1 MTISAMKT
9 ASKAKSVKAGKTSKA
24 RSAATAKKS
33 KPIKLLKS
41 VKPLKPV
48 TPPKPAKSLKPLPP
62 KKLSL
67 PPPGLDFREFEALR
81 RQLDLS
87 LEELSARLGLTRAII
102 EKRKATG
109 RLTPDESG
117 RVVCFARLLG
127 HAVHLFG
134 GLEEARRWLKAPQ
147 RILHGAV
154 PLDYAKT
161 DLGAREVEYLLTQ
174 LDYGIKA

>member
-1 MTISAMKT
+1 MKT
-9 ASKAKSVKAGKTSKA
+9 ASKKKSVKAGKTPRRGLQPRKDPKPTKPLTKSHKA
-24 RSAATAKKS
+24 
-33 KPIKLLKS
+33 L
-41 VKPLKPV
+41 KPLKPSKPR
-48 TPPKPAKSLKPLPP
+48 PPLKPLPN
-62 KKLSL
+62 KKASS
-67 PPPGLDFREFEALR
+67 PPPGLDFGEFEALR

-87 LEELSARLGLTRAII
+87 LDELSTRLGLSRATI

-109 RLTPDESG
+109 HLSVDESG
-117 RVVCFARLLG
+117 KVVCFARLLG

-161 DLGAREVEYLLTQ
+161 DLGAAEVENLLTQ
-174 LDYGIKA
+174 LDYGITA

>member
-1 MTISAMKT
+1 MKT
-9 ASKAKSVKAGKTSKA
+9 ASKKKSVKAGKTSKA
-24 RSAATAKKS
+24 RSAAAKKS
-33 KPIKLLKS
+33 KPTKPLKAHKAQKP
-41 VKPLKPV
+41 VKPQPVLKPLKPL
-48 TPPKPAKSLKPLPP
+48 PIKKP
-62 KKLSL
+62 SL
-67 PPPGLDFREFEALR
+67 PPPGLDFGEFEALR

-87 LEELSARLGLTRAII
+87 LEELSARLGLSRATI

-109 RLTPDESG
+109 HLTPDESG
-117 RVVCFARLLG
+117 KVVCFARLLG

-134 GLEEARRWLKAPQ
+134 GLDEARRWLKAPQ

-161 DLGAREVEYLLTQ
+161 DIGAVEVENLLTQ

>member
-1 MTISAMKT
+1 MKT
-9 ASKAKSVKAGKTSKA
+9 ATKSKSVKAGKTSKA
-24 RSAATAKKS
+24 RPAAAKKS
-33 KPIKLLKS
+33 KP
-41 VKPLKPV
+41 
-48 TPPKPAKSLKPLPP
+48 PPPR
-62 KKLSL
+62 KKLSP

-87 LEELSARLGLTRAII
+87 LEELSARLGLSRAAI

-117 RVVCFARLLG
+117 KVVCYARLLG

-134 GLEEARRWLKAPQ
+134 GLDEARSWLKAPQ
-147 RILHGAV
+147 RGLHGAV

-161 DLGAREVEYLLTQ
+161 DLGAREVENLLTQ
-174 LDYGIKA
+174 MAYGIKP